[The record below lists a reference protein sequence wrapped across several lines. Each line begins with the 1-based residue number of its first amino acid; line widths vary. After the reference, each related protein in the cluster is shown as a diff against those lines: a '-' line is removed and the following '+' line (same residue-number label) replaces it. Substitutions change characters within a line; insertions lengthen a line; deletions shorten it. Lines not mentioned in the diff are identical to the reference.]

1 MKSTR
6 RLLSLILCLLMC
18 LTLLPASAFAANI
31 MASGWATGNVEF
43 VLYTDGKL
51 VLSGSGN
58 VPAMEQWTFTTDTGL
73 PNTYNKAN
81 DDSNATRSETKTVVI
96 ESGITS
102 IDSDVFH
109 DCPNLKSV
117 TFPSS
122 LLAIGDNAFQNCS
135 SLASVTIPS
144 NVTLLG
150 DGVFQGCNN
159 LTSVKLSTGFSVIQ
173 ANTFQDCVKLAS
185 ITIPAN
191 VVSIGANAFANC
203 GSLKTVTFEGNF
215 PSIDA
220 AAFFGVTATVNYP
233 VDNDTWNTQLTA
245 DPNYPDFGGRLTW
258 QAKTAKSESD
268 GWVQKNGE
276 WYFYMN
282 GVMLTDTW
290 KAYAGKWFY
299 FDKNGRLLRSG
310 HTQINGDYFF
320 LDPTT
325 GERLSGWQT
334 DPTDS
339 TGRFYGEDGKWQ
351 PAYSGVNDTGL
362 NMMVNGWQPRNGN
375 WYYIKNQQK
384 VTGWL
389 KDGSYWYYLDPTT
402 GAMVRGW
409 LTVGGKTYYLRTDNL
424 DGHPDGSMVA
434 GRTVLIGG
442 TYYTFDGEG
451 ALQGGKMDENP
462 LSLATGW
469 RNEGNA
475 TNPLWRFYRS
485 TGAKATGW
493 ELVNNSWYYFD
504 GNGNLQTGWKK
515 IDGVWYYLMQG
526 GTPPARGRMVT
537 GFNTINVTKE
547 GINTTKTYYFHS
559 NGALGGT
566 GWIKD
571 GNKWFYLHQ
580 DGVVA
585 VGWFRDGIKWYYL
598 SDGTDTGYRY
608 GEMVTG
614 TFTTTLTSADSP
626 PAGTHNFKANG
637 EWVGAAGAS
646 GSGVPS
652 TAGSWKK
659 EGSKT
664 YYYDVHGNKVSGWQ
678 QIGDKWYYF
687 DPADSNAMT
696 VGWKNIS
703 GKRYYFNS
711 KGVELGGWQQ
721 ISGDWYYLW
730 PKHDGRFGELQTGW
744 NQINK
749 EWYFMAPM
757 SASNPGAVQSGWKEV
772 KAGESD
778 GWAPGWYYLNPNHD
792 GNYGVMQHGGW
803 KQIGSKW
810 YFFHNAHDGAWGR
823 LEEDLWIKDGGNWYY
838 VQKGSHPSE
847 SWMVE
852 GWLTWG
858 GNKYYLTPGNGAA
871 VSGWQKIKDKWYY
884 FHPNH
889 DGNFGYMYTNT
900 TVDGYTIDANGV
912 AKR

>member
-18 LTLLPASAFAANI
+18 LTVFPASAFAANI
-31 MASGWATGNVEF
+31 MASGQVASNVEF

-51 VLSGSGN
+51 VLSGSGT
-58 VPAMEQWTFTTDTGL
+58 VPPMEQWTFSTSTL
-73 PNTYNKAN
+73 PNSFDKAN
-81 DDSNATRSETKTVVI
+81 DDVNATRSATVTLVI

-102 IDSDVFH
+102 IAADVFH

-122 LLAIGDNAFQNCS
+122 LLSIGNNAFQNCS

-144 NVTLLG
+144 NVVNLG
-150 DGVFQGCNN
+150 DGAFQGCIN
-159 LTSVKLSTGFSVIQ
+159 LTSVKLSAGVNFLQ
-173 ANTFQDCVKLAS
+173 DNTFRDCVKLAA

-191 VVSIGANAFANC
+191 ITGIGANAFANC
-203 GSLKTVTFEGNF
+203 SSLKTVSFEGNLI
-215 PSIDA
+215 PGMIDSV
-220 AAFFGVTATVNYP
+220 AFTGVTATVNYP
-233 VDNDTWNTQLTA
+233 VDNDSWNTQITA
-245 DPNYPDFGGRLTW
+245 EAGYPDFGGRLTW
-258 QAKTAKSESD
+258 QAKAESSASD
-268 GWVQKNGE
+268 EWVQKNGE

-282 GVMLTDTW
+282 GKMLTDTW

-310 HTQINGDYFF
+310 HTLVNGDYYF

-334 DPTDS
+334 DPTDG

-362 NMMVNGWQPRNGN
+362 NMMVNGWQTAAGN
-375 WYYIKNQQK
+375 RFYIKNQQK

-389 KDGSYWYYLDPTT
+389 KDGKYWYYLDPTT

-409 LTVGGKTYYLRTDNL
+409 LTEGGKTYYLRPDNL

-442 TYYTFDGEG
+442 TYYTFDDSG

-462 LSLATGW
+462 LGLATGW

-493 ELVNNSWYYFD
+493 ELVNNGWYYFD
-504 GNGNLQTGWKK
+504 KNGNLQTGWKQ
-515 IDGVWYYLMQG
+515 IDGVWYYLMPG

-537 GFNTINVTKE
+537 GFNTINITKE
-547 GINTTKTYYFHS
+547 GINTSKTYYFYS

-571 GNKWFYLHQ
+571 GNKWFYLRE

-585 VGWFRDGIKWYYL
+585 IGWFRDGNKWYYL
-598 SDGTDTGYRY
+598 SDGSDSGYRY

-626 PAGTHNFKANG
+626 AAGTHNFKANG
-637 EWVGAAGAS
+637 EWVGTGT
-646 GSGVPS
+646 PS

-659 EGSKT
+659 QGSKW
-664 YYYDVHGNKVSGWQ
+664 YYYDVHNNKVTGWQ
-678 QIGDKWYYF
+678 NIGNKWYYF
-687 DPADSNAMT
+687 DPSDANAMVT
-696 VGWKNIS
+696 GWKKIGS
-703 GKRYYFNS
+703 DTFFFNS
-711 KGVELGGWQQ
+711 NGAMLAGWQQ
-721 ISGDWYYLW
+721 ISGNWYYLN
-730 PKHDGRFGELQTGW
+730 PTKDENYGKLMTGW
-744 NQINK
+744 NKIK
-749 EWYFMAPM
+749 GEWYFMDKT
-757 SASNPGAVQSGWKEV
+757 SGAVQSGWKEV
-772 KAGESD
+772 VAGESD
-778 GWAPGWYYLNPNHD
+778 GWAPGWYYLNPTHD
-792 GNYGVMQHGGW
+792 GNFGVMQHGGW

-810 YFFHNAHDGAWGR
+810 YYFHNTHDSAWGR
-823 LEEDLWIKDGGNWYY
+823 LEQDYWLVENGKAYY
-838 VQKGSHPSE
+838 FKKSSNPAE
-847 SWMVE
+847 SWMAE
-852 GWLTWG
+852 GWVTWG
-858 GNKYYLTPGNGAA
+858 GKKYYFNPGSGEALG
-871 VSGWQKIKDKWYY
+871 GWQKIKDKWYY
-884 FHPNH
+884 FHNVH
-889 DGNFGYMYTNT
+889 DGNFGYMYTST
-900 TVDGYTIDANGV
+900 VVDGYTIDANGV
-912 AKR
+912 SNRK